1 MLNWIMNLLT
11 GRNKISSKKENKM
24 KINFDY
30 IRRNVGNGRLTQ
42 DQVSGIEDILKESEG
57 LDVTWVA
64 YILAT
69 AWHETGGK
77 MQPVVE
83 SLTYRTPERI
93 REVWPSR
100 FPTLASAIP
109 FVNKPRELANLV
121 YGNRMGNT
129 GPDDGW
135 IYRGRGKVQITGRK
149 NYIDFSRILKLNLE
163 KDPELALRKDVSTKI
178 LVHGM
183 VNGVFTGRR
192 LKDYLPGDYVTARR
206 IINHMDSAAK
216 IANIARA
223 FEKAL
228 RSV

>member
-1 MLNWIMNLLT
+1 MLNWIINLFRSNT
-11 GRNKISSKKENKM
+11 SNPFRKENKM

-30 IRRNVGNGRLTQ
+30 LRRNIGNGRLTK
-42 DQVSGIEDILKESEG
+42 DQVSGIEDVLKESEG
-57 LDVTWVA
+57 LDVTWIA

-83 SLTYRTPERI
+83 SLTYRSPERI
-93 REVWPSR
+93 RQVWPSR
-100 FPTLASAIP
+100 FPTLTSASP

-135 IYRGRGKVQITGRK
+135 TYRGRGKVQITGRD
-149 NYIDFSRILKLNLE
+149 NYRKFSRILKLDLE
-163 KDPELALRKDVSTKI
+163 KDPELTLRKDVSTKI

-183 VNGVFTGRR
+183 VNGSFTGHK
-192 LKDYLPGDYVTARR
+192 LKDYLPGDYVNARR

-216 IANIARA
+216 IANLARA